1 MDTMTAAQPR
11 IVSLICSATEIVA
24 ALGHRDGLVGR
35 SHECDF
41 PPGVEALPA
50 LTEPRFDTGGTSADI
65 DKRVKDI
72 LSAGLAVYDV
82 DERRLQELAPDVIVT
97 QDQCDVCAVSLADV
111 EKAVRGWTGRDTRVV
126 SLKPEKLA
134 DLWDDIGAVA
144 RAVGAEDQGAR
155 LVADLKNRMAVL
167 SDRAQA
173 LGERPRT
180 AIVEWIDPLMT
191 GGNWMPELV
200 NLAGGENLLSEAGK
214 HSEWITWEALA
225 AADPEVIVVS
235 PCGYGI
241 DRAASEMPSLEAR
254 PGWSDLSAVRN
265 GRVAIADGHQFF
277 NRPGPRLAESLEIL
291 AEILHPQAFDFGW
304 KGRGWRAHPTGDRA

>member
-1 MDTMTAAQPR
+1 MTAAQPR

-41 PPGVEALPA
+41 PPGVEALPV

-65 DKRVKDI
+65 DRRVKDI
-72 LSAGLAVYDV
+72 LGAGLAVYDI
-82 DERRLQELAPDVIVT
+82 DERQLQELAPDVIVT

-111 EKAVRGWTGRDTRVV
+111 EKAVCGWTGRDTRVV

-144 RAVGAEDQGAR
+144 RAVGAEDKGAR
-155 LVADLKNRMAVL
+155 LVADLKERMADL
-167 SDRAQA
+167 SDKAQT

-180 AIVEWIDPLMT
+180 AIIEWIDPLMT

-200 NLAGGENLLSEAGK
+200 NLAGGENLLSEPGK

-225 AADPEVIVVS
+225 DADPEVIVVS

-241 DRAASEMPSLEAR
+241 DRAASEMGSLEAR
-254 PGWSDLSAVRN
+254 PGWADLSAVRN
-265 GRVAIADGHQFF
+265 GRVAIADGHHFF

-291 AEILHPQAFDFGW
+291 AEILHPDAFDFGW
-304 KGRGWRAHPTGDRA
+304 KGRGWVAPPAGGDR